1 MIEPMNNVIEL
12 GTLNGKAAVVTG
24 GSSAI
29 GAAISA
35 DLALAGASVF
45 VGYNTNLT
53 AAIEVCEAITAAG
66 GYAEP
71 TLWRTTSLVE
81 WDLHGDIDILVN
93 CAGVTAGRSVRNMT
107 DADWQHVLDVNLTG
121 AMKATRAVLP
131 GMLER
136 GYGRVVNITS
146 VVGIDGRLGPSSY
159 AASKAGLIGFTKACA
174 LEVASKGVTVN
185 AVAPGFIDGTGM
197 LAGVPEQLREKVLTQ
212 IPMQRFGS
220 VADVARAVEFL
231 VHSDYI
237 TGTVLNVS
245 GGYLT

>member
-1 MIEPMNNVIEL
+1 MIDTMNNVIEQDV
-12 GTLNGKAAVVTG
+12 LNGKTALVTG
-24 GSSAI
+24 GSSRI
-29 GAAISA
+29 GAAIA
-35 DLALAGASVF
+35 TTLGMAGAAVI
-45 VGYNTNLT
+45 VGYNQHTVEALEIA
-53 AAIEVCEAITAAG
+53 AAINRG
-66 GYAEP
+66 GGNAVTYP
-71 TLWRTTSLVE
+71 WRTQSLVE
-81 WDLHGDIDILVN
+81 WDIHVDIDILVN
-93 CAGVTAGRSVRNMT
+93 CAGVTAGRSVKNMT

-121 AMKATRAVLP
+121 AMKSTRSVLP
-131 GMLER
+131 GMLES
-136 GYGRVVNITS
+136 GYGRIINITS

-174 LEVASKGVTVN
+174 LEVAAKGVTVN
-185 AVAPGFIDGTGM
+185 AVAPGFIAGTGM
-197 LAGVPEQLREKVLTQ
+197 LDGVPEKLRESVLSQ